1 MISTRNHNQ
10 KINNQKITTNMSRQE
25 NDSDA
30 TKMKKNEEK
39 DNRYLLVK
47 KMYTNVKNDVHQK
60 DP

>member
-1 MISTRNHNQ
+1 
-10 KINNQKITTNMSRQE
+10 MSRQE